1 MKRESG
7 VTLLEMLVAATILAI
22 AVVGLMTG
30 LSGTTRNAARL
41 QDYDRAVQL
50 GRTRMNELMLD
61 LRLPRNVTVSG
72 AFDRSQTGGVEAGW
86 RARLTQFALPPV
98 MAVGEAG
105 LDRLELE
112 VWWKSGMST
121 RLYTLEAY
129 RPRPIKNEDV
139 AAAAQQAS
147 APPPGQPPAGQQP
160 GAKQ

>member
-1 MKRESG
+1 MRRASG
-7 VTLLEMLVAATILAI
+7 VTLLEMLVATTILAI

-61 LRLPRNVTVSG
+61 LRLPRNSTVSG
-72 AFDRSQTGGVEAGW
+72 AFDRSQSGGMEAGW

-98 MAVGEAG
+98 LRQGEAG

-112 VWWKSGMST
+112 VWWKSGT
-121 RLYTLEAY
+121 AIRTYTLDAY
-129 RPRPIKNEDV
+129 RPRPITAEDV
-139 AAAAQQAS
+139 IAES
-147 APPPGQPPAGQQP
+147 AP
-160 GAKQ
+160 KQRAEPQ